1 MRVHAAIVLRSVA
14 AQDTLG
20 NRVGDMNKE
29 VKIVATI
36 GVVLALFV
44 GVNSCQKE
52 YRRIQSRVE
61 TTQAKV
67 DALADELKATT
78 ATIHAA
84 IRSIT
89 ERFLALEAS
98 RIESQVGQAEVLTK
112 VEEVKKQADNFNR
125 SAVPTIVMHS
135 GYSCGPC
142 NAWISNLMPRWK
154 QAGWR
159 VDVVKEME
167 SQRAW
172 PWYEITDRDGVRFEV
187 DGPLTNDSFQLF
199 KPRK

>member
-1 MRVHAAIVLRSVA
+1 M
-14 AQDTLG
+14 T
-20 NRVGDMNKE
+20 KE

-98 RIESQVGQAEVLTK
+98 RIESQTAEVQVVPSV
-112 VEEVKKQADNFNR
+112 VE
-125 SAVPTIVMHS
+125 PTIVMHS

-142 NAWISNLMPRWK
+142 NSWISNLMPRWK

-167 SQRAW
+167 SKRAW

-187 DGPLTNDSFQLF
+187 DGPLTNENFQLF

>member
-1 MRVHAAIVLRSVA
+1 M
-14 AQDTLG
+14 T
-20 NRVGDMNKE
+20 KE
-29 VKIVATI
+29 GKIVAVC
-36 GVVLALFV
+36 GVVLVLFL

-98 RIESQVGQAEVLTK
+98 RIESQAAEVQ
-112 VEEVKKQADNFNR
+112 VVPSVIE
-125 SAVPTIVMHS
+125 PTIVMHS

-142 NAWISNLMPRWK
+142 NAWISNWMPRWK

-159 VDVVKEME
+159 VDVVKEIE

-172 PWYEITDRDGVRFEV
+172 PWYEITDRDGSRFEV
-187 DGPLTNDSFQLF
+187 DGPLTNDSFQRF